1 MKTEQVVKEWHEWK
15 RARMAGYP
23 GEIIWSDEE
32 NEQRQRKT
40 AEHTVPGERTIRMG
54 SYIWTGKCPEERTK
68 QEPADAAED
77 AAEDGAWFDEGGAAH

>member
-1 MKTEQVVKEWHEWK
+1 MNTEQVVKEWHEWK
-15 RARMAGYP
+15 RARKAGYP

-32 NEQRQRKT
+32 DEQRQRKT
-40 AEHTVPGERTIRMG
+40 AKYTVPGERTSRMG
-54 SYIWTGKCPEERTK
+54 PYIWTEK